1 MNRQT
6 PVLLRFLAIHLAIG
20 VAAGWVVLAAFLY
33 FDIANLR
40 TLIVGSPDGVLALVL
55 LAAFFAL
62 TFGSAGMGV
71 AVMSPEARERYNGDG
86 RD

>member
-1 MNRQT
+1 MNRET
-6 PVLLRFLAIHLAIG
+6 PLLLRFLAMHLAIG
-20 VAAGWVVLAAFLY
+20 VVAGWVVLAAFLY

-40 TLIVGSPDGVLALVL
+40 TLMTGSPDGMLALTL

-71 AVMSPEARERYNGDG
+71 AVMSPEARERHDCD
-86 RD
+86 RDA